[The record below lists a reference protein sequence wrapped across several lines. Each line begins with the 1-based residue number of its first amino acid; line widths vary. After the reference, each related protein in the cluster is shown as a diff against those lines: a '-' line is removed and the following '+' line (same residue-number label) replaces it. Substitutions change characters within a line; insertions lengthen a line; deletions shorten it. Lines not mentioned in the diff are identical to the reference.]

1 MIRGTFETFE
11 YWQVSK
17 VLKSVPLSIGI
28 YKKRGAFDTFETFE
42 ANPYITI
49 F

>member
-1 MIRGTFETFE
+1 MMGGTFETFE

-17 VLKSVPLSIGI
+17 VFKSVPLSIGI
-28 YKKRGAFDTFETFE
+28 YKEMGAFDTFETFD
-42 ANPYITI
+42 ANPPITI